1 MPARNMAKLPSSF
14 AMYPKVLANSLK
26 KKTSKQLPDLSL
38 TLNAVSID
46 RQHVNDYNSVCGFT
60 QSDILAPTY
69 LHMLVMPLQM
79 ALMVEESFPFPMLGL
94 VHIANKITQLRPVKA
109 CEKVNITCR
118 FGELKPH
125 DKGQQFTLLAD
136 VYVGNEVVWSEE
148 TIYLFR
154 QAVKSAEGAA
164 KPEASKEK
172 AKPSVPSFNA
182 FWTIPS
188 DIGRRY
194 AAVSG
199 DSNPIHLYD
208 FTAKLFGFPRA
219 IAHGMWT
226 KAKCLSMYE
235 GRLPD
240 AFEVDVQFKLP
251 VLLPA
256 KVGFQTMTTESVTE
270 FNVMDAKSGKPH
282 VAGTIKAL

>member
-46 RQHVNDYNSVCGFT
+46 RQHVNDYNTVCGFT

-172 AKPSVPSFNA
+172 AKPVCQALMLSGRFRVILVAVMQRFLVIATPFIYTTLPLNYLVFHVRLLMA
-182 FWTIPS
+182 C
-188 DIGRRY
+188 GRR
-194 AAVSG
+194 
-199 DSNPIHLYD
+199 P
-208 FTAKLFGFPRA
+208 
-219 IAHGMWT
+219 
-226 KAKCLSMYE
+226 
-235 GRLPD
+235 
-240 AFEVDVQFKLP
+240 
-251 VLLPA
+251 
-256 KVGFQTMTTESVTE
+256 
-270 FNVMDAKSGKPH
+270 NV
-282 VAGTIKAL
+282 